1 MGGGGIGHAMDS
13 TVLTTIVVTGFTI
26 AFLHAAIPTHWLPFV
41 LTGRAQKWTRGK
53 TLLVTA
59 VCGSGHVLFTA
70 VLGFLVAWLG
80 FAINERLGAWF
91 PRIAGGALLAFGL
104 FYVYRQFSGHG
115 HGHSHMFGGHDHHD
129 HADHDDHDH
138 GAHGGPLVD
147 TGHGSIELSVF
158 ETVVPPRFRLYFTS
172 EKGREIA
179 PPSPASIGLNT
190 LRPDA
195 TRQVFTFKSGPGY
208 LESNEDI
215 PEPHEFTVF
224 VELKHGSHSHQHKIH
239 FTEDHHHGE
248 HGHDHAAEAEV
259 KAPAPAKSD
268 WAAMVGLFVLLTF
281 SPCEGFIPVYV
292 SGVRYGWSGFALLTA
307 ILSIGT
313 VLGMLVFTWL
323 TLIGLD
329 KLKMK
334 WAERYE
340 SGVLGGLLCILGLFV
355 IFFEK

>member
-1 MGGGGIGHAMDS
+1 MNPSIFVTLS
-13 TVLTTIVVTGFTI
+13 VTGFTI

-41 LTGRAQKWTRGK
+41 LTGRAQNWSRRK

-59 VCGSGHVLFTA
+59 ACGSGHVLFTA

-80 FAINERLGAWF
+80 FALNERTGAWF
-91 PRIAGGALLAFGL
+91 PRIAGGALVAFGL
-104 FYVYRQFSGHG
+104 FYVYRQLSGHG
-115 HGHSHMFGGHDHHD
+115 HGHSHMFGGHHH
-129 HADHDDHDH
+129 HAHEEGHEH
-138 GAHGGPLVD
+138 GPHGGPLVD
-147 TGHGSIELSVF
+147 TGHGGIELSVF
-158 ETVVPPRFRLYFTS
+158 ETWVPPRFRLYFTDA
-172 EKGREIA
+172 KGRETA

-195 TRQVFTFKSGPGY
+195 TKQVFTFKPGPGY
-208 LESNEDI
+208 LESNENI
-215 PEPHEFTVF
+215 PEPHEFIVF
-224 VELKHGSHSHQHKIH
+224 VELKHGSHSHQHKVE
-239 FTEDHHHGE
+239 FSEDHHHGD
-248 HGHDHAAEAEV
+248 HGHDRSAEAEV
-259 KAPAPAKSD
+259 KPPAPAKSD
-268 WAAMVGLFVLLTF
+268 WAAITSLFVLLTF

-340 SGVLGGLLCILGLFV
+340 SGVLGGLLCALGLIV
-355 IFFEK
+355 IIFEK

>member
-1 MGGGGIGHAMDS
+1 MPMNS
-13 TVLTTIVVTGFTI
+13 TVLTTIAVTGFTI

-41 LTGRAQKWTRGK
+41 LTGRVQKWSRGK

-80 FAINERLGAWF
+80 FALNERVGAWF

-115 HGHSHMFGGHDHHD
+115 HGHSHMFGGHHHPE
-129 HADHDDHDH
+129 HTDDDEHEH
-138 GAHGGPLVD
+138 GRHGGPLVD

-158 ETVVPPRFRLYFTS
+158 ETGVPPRFRLYFTDTA
-172 EKGREIA
+172 GRMMA
-179 PPSPASIGLNT
+179 PSRPDDVQITT

-195 TRQVFTFKSGPGY
+195 TRQVFTFKFGADY
-208 LESNEDI
+208 LESNEEI

-224 VELKHGSHSHQHKIH
+224 VEQRHGSHAHKHEIQFVEH
-239 FTEDHHHGE
+239 HHHGE
-248 HGHDHAAEAEV
+248 HGHDHAEAEM
-259 KAPAPAKSD
+259 KPPAPAKSD
-268 WAAMVGLFVLLTF
+268 WAAMISLFVLLTF

-292 SGVRYGWSGFALLTA
+292 SGVRYGWSGFALLTT
-307 ILSIGT
+307 ILSVGT
-313 VLGMLVFTWL
+313 VLGMVVFTWL
-323 TLIGLD
+323 TLVGLD
-329 KLKMK
+329 RLKMK

-340 SGVLGGLLCILGLFV
+340 SGVLGGLLCVLGLLV
-355 IFFEK
+355 VFFEK

>member
-1 MGGGGIGHAMDS
+1 MNT
-13 TVLTTIVVTGFTI
+13 TVFTTICVTGFTI

-41 LTGRAQKWTRGK
+41 LTARVQKWSRRK

-104 FYVYRQFSGHG
+104 FYVYRQFAGHG
-115 HGHSHMFGGHDHHD
+115 HGHSHLFGGHHHPDHSDGDEHE
-129 HADHDDHDH
+129 H
-138 GAHGGPLVD
+138 GSHGGPLVD

-158 ETVVPPRFRLYFTS
+158 ETDVPPRFRLYFTD
-172 EKGREIA
+172 EKNREKA
-179 PPSPASIGLNT
+179 PPLPASIGLST

-195 TRQVFTFKSGPGY
+195 TRQIFTFKSGPGY

-224 VELKHGSHSHQHKIH
+224 VELRHGGHSHRHEVPFIEH
-239 FTEDHHHGE
+239 HHHGE
-248 HGHDHAAEAEV
+248 HGHEPIKAEA
-259 KAPAPAKSD
+259 KQPAPAKSD
-268 WAAMVGLFVLLTF
+268 WAAMVSLFALLTF

-307 ILSIGT
+307 ILSVGT
-313 VLGMLVFTWL
+313 VAGMVLFTWL
-323 TLIGLD
+323 TLIGLE
-329 KLKMK
+329 KLNLR
-334 WAERYE
+334 WLERYE
-340 SGVLGGLLCILGLFV
+340 SGVMGGLLGVLGLLV
-355 IFFEK
+355 MIFEK